1 SPQEASISGDRWSPR
16 LTVGV
21 TPFDGFQLYGTYSEG
36 YRAPGLQDVFRGGG
50 AHGGGDT
57 YRPNL
62 LLQPET
68 AKNWEAGVN
77 VKYDDVLTAGDRLRA
92 KVNVFH
98 TDVEDYID
106 VDLTVLPRTAI
117 NIGDARLKGVEA
129 EMVYD
134 YGWGFVNL
142 SGALIDAKVVSGV
155 YSGQALN
162 NTPLDRFSATIGF
175 RMLEDQLTVGA
186 QYLSVGK
193 ITRTS
198 RTNPNAVP
206 VVDDGFDL
214 VNVFANWRVNDN
226 LKLDFGVDNI
236 FNTAYTDPQSAW
248 STSAATE
255 QGKGRT
261 FKVGLTGR
269 IGG

>member
-1 SPQEASISGDRWSPR
+1 M
-16 LTVGV
+16 
-21 TPFDGFQLYGTYSEG
+21 
-36 YRAPGLQDVFRGGG
+36 
-50 AHGGGDT
+50 
-57 YRPNL
+57 
-62 LLQPET
+62 
-68 AKNWEAGVN
+68 
-77 VKYDDVLTAGDRLRA
+77 KYDDVLTNSDRLRA
-92 KVNVFH
+92 KLNIFH
-98 TDVEDYID
+98 TDVDDYIEA
-106 VDLTVLPRTAI
+106 DLTVSPRTAI
-117 NIGDARLKGVEA
+117 NIGDARLKGIEA
-129 EMVYD
+129 EAVYD

-175 RMLEDQLTVGA
+175 RMLEDQLTIGA
-186 QYLSVGK
+186 QYLSIGE
-193 ITRTS
+193 ITRTR
-198 RTNPNAVP
+198 RTSLNNPI
-206 VVDDGFDL
+206 VVDDAFDL

-226 LKLDFGVDNI
+226 LKLDFGVDNV

-261 FKVGLTGR
+261 FKVAFTGR